1 MILLHP
7 GIETCFLSPLPF
19 HDGDLV
25 FFLRTV
31 LTSHHVLGLHDPSNE
46 LDHFDRGNEQKVSW
60 VDLFVWY
67 MILDVDSH
75 HHNYKQITLSS
86 LYPLTR
92 LLYQQHISLYDT
104 NISHQKH
111 DQLYHQTYQLQI
123 FWDNSNTKLMKS
135 NKHWLLLSDE
145 LIFMA
150 IHGPEMESIIVLY
163 WNHDFLWSKVSSAN
177 TKIIPRFE

>member
-1 MILLHP
+1 
-7 GIETCFLSPLPF
+7 
-19 HDGDLV
+19 
-25 FFLRTV
+25 
-31 LTSHHVLGLHDPSNE
+31 
-46 LDHFDRGNEQKVSW
+46 
-60 VDLFVWY
+60 

-135 NKHWLLLSDE
+135 NKQWLLLSDE

-150 IHGPEMESIIVLY
+150 IHGPEMESIIVLD

-177 TKIIPRFE
+177 TKIIPRFEWPIEIKIFNNIMGLIKENMPSSLWHNK